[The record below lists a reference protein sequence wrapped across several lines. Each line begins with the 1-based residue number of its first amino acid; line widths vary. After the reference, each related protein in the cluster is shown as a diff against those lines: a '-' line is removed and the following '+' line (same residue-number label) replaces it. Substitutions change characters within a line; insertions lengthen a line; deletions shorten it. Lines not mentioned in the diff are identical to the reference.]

1 MKRFSRCVLFCFFV
15 LCLAGAAAA
24 EPFVPGEALVLLRS
38 TSGQRVSRA
47 SAERGRDSGRMR
59 LAAASA
65 GSRVKRV
72 YGALSEAGDKV
83 FALVRS
89 ESRTTEELLRALRA
103 NPDVLAASPNRVV
116 RAVGT
121 LPNDADFDRLWGM
134 RAIRAPEAWEVTSG
148 DRSVYV
154 AVIDS
159 GVARN
164 HEDLKDNLEI
174 GYSRNFVA
182 QGVGGAAVV
191 DPEKFDD
198 GNGHGTH
205 VSGTVGAVGNNG
217 LGVCG
222 VGWRVGIIGLRVL
235 DANGGGTI
243 DASIQALDT
252 VIRLLR
258 DNPSMKIAAVNLS
271 LGGYADETPENMA
284 NRDVEWFAYKTLSDM
299 NRAVIV
305 VAAGNEGLEVGRP
318 APFDD
323 PEARPPLVAP
333 RFKRGQYA
341 YPASFIGIDNMIVV
355 GAVNASRDAAPF
367 SNWSETRVDVAAPG
381 AGILSTTP
389 EGVQDGAGGVY
400 GKYGALS
407 GTSMAAPHVA
417 GAAALLLSK
426 YPEASASRLKE
437 ALLGGSDGGSNP
449 VPEPFGNKGPWQD
462 INDDMQRLSARG
474 LLDVRGALERLG
486 GGAIPPD
493 SSLKPKPSPN
503 PAPQPQPDP
512 KEPNPDVR
520 PGPGPNPAPQPDP
533 APDPQPRP
541 ETPAPDAVPV
551 SLRPEDWTIVMGEAT
566 GGSVPVEI
574 TTPFSVSG
582 KTPGLTDRVVVALRG
597 FDGDAT
603 AELLRGDGKTSVPVE
618 VERNAASYARGAA
631 GTLRIAG
638 KVASD
643 RMKEAA
649 VERLTYTLEGRV
661 FRVELRTSGNAS
673 GIPLSGMTS
682 KKEEKRSPK
691 GSSGSCNSGWGLF
704 GLSLFLLAAAGRNR
718 GKRGR

>member
-1 MKRFSRCVLFCFFV
+1 MKRFSCCLLCSFL
-15 LCLAGAAAA
+15 LCLAGTAVA
-24 EPFVPGEALVLLRS
+24 EPFVPGEALVLFRS
-38 TSGQRVSRA
+38 AAGRRVSRA
-47 SAERGRDSGRMR
+47 SAERGSDSYRVR

-121 LPNDADFDRLWGM
+121 IPNDSDIDRLWGM
-134 RAIRAPEAWEVTSG
+134 RAIRAPEAWALASG

-159 GVARN
+159 GIARD
-164 HEDLKDNLEI
+164 HEDLKDNLDI
-174 GYSRNFVA
+174 RYCQNFVA
-182 QGVGGAAVV
+182 PSAGTGSAV
-191 DPEKFDD
+191 DPVQFDD

-205 VSGTVGAVGNNG
+205 VSGTIGAMGNNG

-222 VGWRVGIIGLRVL
+222 VGWRVGLIGLRVL
-235 DANGGGTI
+235 DADGAGSV

-252 VIRLLR
+252 MIRLLG

-271 LGGYADETPENMA
+271 LGGYSDETPEGMA

-323 PEARPPLVAP
+323 PHS
-333 RFKRGQYA
+333 RFRRGQYA

-355 GAVNASRDAAPF
+355 GAVDEDCNAAPF
-367 SNWSETRVDVAAPG
+367 SNWSEARVDVAAPG
-381 AGILSTTP
+381 VGIFSTTP
-389 EGVQDGAGGVY
+389 EGVQDGLGGSY
-400 GKYGALS
+400 EKYGIMS

-426 YPEASASRLKE
+426 YPEASARRLKE
-437 ALLGGSDGGSNP
+437 ALLGGSDGRINP
-449 VPEPFGNKGPWQD
+449 IPEPFKNKGPWQD
-462 INDDMQRLSARG
+462 INDDMQKLSVRG
-474 LLDVRGALERLG
+474 LLDVRGALDWMQK
-486 GGAIPPD
+486 GGANPSIPTPRPEPTPPSRPKEPEPD
-493 SSLKPKPSPN
+493 VQPN
-503 PAPQPQPDP
+503 PAPDERPIP
-512 KEPNPDVR
+512 KPAPRPNP
-520 PGPGPNPAPQPDP
+520 Q
-533 APDPQPRP
+533 PQPRP
-541 ETPAPDAVPV
+541 ELPASDDIPV
-551 SLRPEDWTIVMGEAT
+551 SLKPGDWTVAMGEAS
-566 GGSVPVEI
+566 GGAVPVEI
-574 TTPFSVSG
+574 TTPFSASG
-582 KTPGLTDRVVVALRG
+582 KTPGPSDRVAVVLRG
-597 FDGDAT
+597 FGDTT
-603 AELLRGDGKTSVPVE
+603 AEILRGGGRASVPVE
-618 VERNAASYARGAA
+618 VERSAASHAHGTA
-631 GTLRIAG
+631 GTLRIVG
-638 KVASD
+638 KVAPD

-649 VERLTYTLEGRV
+649 VERLTYTLEGHV
-661 FRVELRTSGNAS
+661 FRVDLRASGNAS
-673 GIPLSGMTS
+673 GIPLREMTR
-682 KKEEKRSPK
+682 KKEETRSSK
-691 GSSGSCNSGWGLF
+691 GTSGGCDSGWGLL
-704 GLSLFLLAAAGRNR
+704 GLSLFLSVATGQNG